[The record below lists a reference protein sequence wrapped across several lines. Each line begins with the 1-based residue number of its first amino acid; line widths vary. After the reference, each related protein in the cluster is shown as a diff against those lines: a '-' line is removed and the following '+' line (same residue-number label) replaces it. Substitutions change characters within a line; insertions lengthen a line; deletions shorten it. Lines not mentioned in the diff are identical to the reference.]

1 MRTITSKKKI
11 QRFGGPAYDDDGDV
25 DNRVDVDVDADV
37 DVGVEGEDD
46 VDNGDDCHLIL
57 ICLSR
62 GLGRQG
68 NQSLLDET

>member
-1 MRTITSKKKI
+1 M
-11 QRFGGPAYDDDGDV
+11 GLPDDDIDV
-25 DNRVDVDVDADV
+25 DVDVDVDADV

-57 ICLSR
+57 VCLSR

-68 NQSLLDET
+68 NQSL